1 MKVTVE
7 IEVSDHQ
14 RVLIGRNY
22 FRTLKAAP
30 EEGVRVWVLEK
41 IAEDLRELTASE

>member
-1 MKVTVE
+1 LKVTVE

-14 RVLIGRNY
+14 RALIGHNY
-22 FRTLKAAP
+22 FRTMKAAP
-30 EEGVRVWVLEK
+30 EEGVKVWIQEK